1 MKPFGSVSS
10 QRFRSLGAILT
21 AIVVLSLVLVAWGGS
36 ATTAAASTKAST
48 LGLKRG
54 HVVHTVKIME
64 KHHRY
69 FFSPAS
75 LTIKA
80 GDIVV
85 WKNVSDAAH
94 TVTSDTRVFNNRGF
108 LTTNHTFKFTFTR
121 AGTFKYHCTIH
132 PYMHATTFVTP

>member
-1 MKPFGSVSS
+1 MKPFGSLSS

-21 AIVVLSLVLVAWGGS
+21 AIVVLSLVLVSWGGS

-64 KHHRY
+64 KNHRY

-80 GDIVV
+80 GDSVA

-94 TVTSDTRVFNNRGF
+94 TVTSDTGVFNTRGF
-108 LTTNHTFKFTFTR
+108 LTTNHTFKFTFAR
-121 AGTFKYHCTIH
+121 VGTFKYHCNVH
-132 PYMHATTFVTP
+132 LYMHATIFVTP